1 MKMTTNEKF
10 HPYQNFCVD
19 YLVSHSRCG
28 LFLDMGLGKT
38 SITLKAIDILMNDY
52 LEIRKVLVIAPLRV
66 AKMTWKDEVSKWE
79 DFKDLTIQEAIGT
92 SEERIKAI
100 NSKAEIVTINR
111 ENIKWL
117 YDYYISNKKRPPFDM
132 IVIDESSSF
141 KNRSTARWKACKA
154 FTNIAKRVVIL
165 TGTPTPNGYMDLW
178 SQIYLLDKGQRLG
191 LTLTEYRNRYFYLQN
206 LRFHQYKLRTGA
218 EMEINDS
225 IKDICVSMNSKDYLT
240 LPEKIVNNIPI
251 QLGESELRL
260 YKTMEKDMLIE
271 LDGEEITAANAAVV
285 MNKLIQL
292 ASGAIYD
299 EKGDYKV
306 IHSAKIEA
314 LKEIIEDNEGK
325 PILVFY
331 NFKNEK
337 ERIME
342 AFKELEPR
350 ELNTEKDQKD
360 WNEGKIRLLVINPAS
375 AGHGLNLQAGG
386 NIIVW
391 FSLTWNLEYYQ
402 QANKRLY
409 RQGQKN
415 SVVINHLIAKGT
427 VDEDVLSRLQGKGK
441 VQDNLLAYIKAK
453 VSEK

>member
-1 MKMTTNEKF
+1 
-10 HPYQNFCVD
+10 
-19 YLVSHSRCG
+19 
-28 LFLDMGLGKT
+28 
-38 SITLKAIDILMNDY
+38 
-52 LEIRKVLVIAPLRV
+52 
-66 AKMTWKDEVSKWE
+66 
-79 DFKDLTIQEAIGT
+79 
-92 SEERIKAI
+92 
-100 NSKAEIVTINR
+100 
-111 ENIKWL
+111 
-117 YDYYISNKKRPPFDM
+117 
-132 IVIDESSSF
+132 
-141 KNRSTARWKACKA
+141 
-154 FTNIAKRVVIL
+154 
-165 TGTPTPNGYMDLW
+165 
-178 SQIYLLDKGQRLG
+178 
-191 LTLTEYRNRYFYLQN
+191 
-206 LRFHQYKLRTGA
+206 
-218 EMEINDS
+218 MEINDS

-409 RQGQKN
+409 RQGQKKA
-415 SVVINHLIAKGT
+415 VVINHLIAKGT

-441 VQDNLLAYIKAK
+441 VQENLLSYIKAK
-453 VSEK
+453 LSAK